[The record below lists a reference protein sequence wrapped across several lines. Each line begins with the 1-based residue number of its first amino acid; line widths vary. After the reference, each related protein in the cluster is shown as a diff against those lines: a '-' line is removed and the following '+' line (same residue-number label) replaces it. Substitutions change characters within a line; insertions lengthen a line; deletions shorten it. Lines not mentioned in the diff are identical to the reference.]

1 MLSKICLSQKSI
13 SFYLV
18 TGATLVDSLT
28 GVDTRP
34 YLAFEGKILNEECL
48 LADAIHS
55 NNHSLMEAIYT
66 GRFISAFWKGQYAEA
81 NKWYD
86 LASELKLFS
95 MIKIRVLHCTF
106 YRGLVAFQ
114 LYRDGQGEDWLD
126 EGKRILTK
134 VEGWSR
140 NCCTSLFENKLHL
153 LRAENFASDGNI
165 ARAKKSY
172 ELSVAL
178 AGDVGLVHEQG
189 LAAEYYGKFLSS
201 IVEFDEANVWLL
213 RAHSVS
219 MHDMFSLLSCDD
231 VMPYSLYVF
240 FSFLVCISSSK
251 SSAILNGVH
260 LLKLTK

>member
-1 MLSKICLSQKSI
+1 MSLTKVV
-13 SFYLV
+13 SFYSV
-18 TGATLVDSLT
+18 TGATLLDSLT

-48 LADAIHS
+48 IADAIH
-55 NNHSLMEAIYT
+55 NNNNFLLEAIYS
-66 GRFISAFWKGQYAEA
+66 GRFVSSFWKGQYAEA

-86 LASELKLFS
+86 LASEHISFS
-95 MIKIRVLHCTF
+95 MIKVRVLHCTF

-134 VEGWSR
+134 VEGWSSK
-140 NCCTSLFENKLHL
+140 CCTSLFENKLNL
-153 LRAENFASDGNI
+153 LHAENHASDGNI

-201 IVEFDEANVWLL
+201 IVELEEANVWLL

-219 MHDMFSLLSCDD
+219 MHDMFSLLSYNN
-231 VMPYSLYVF
+231 VTSYSHAS
-240 FSFLVCISSSK
+240 FSSLK
-251 SSAILNGVH
+251 SSVILNGVH
-260 LLKLTK
+260 LLKPTR

>member
-1 MLSKICLSQKSI
+1 MSLTKSI
-13 SFYLV
+13 SFYSV

-55 NNHSLMEAIYT
+55 NNNFLLEAIYS
-66 GRFISAFWKGQYAEA
+66 GRFISAFWKGQYTEA

-86 LASELKLFS
+86 LASELKFFS
-95 MIKIRVLHCTF
+95 MIKVRVLHCTF

-114 LYRDGQGEDWLD
+114 LYRDGQGEEWLD

-134 VEGWSR
+134 FEVWSR
-140 NCCTSLFENKLHL
+140 QCCMSLFENKLHL
-153 LRAENFASDGNI
+153 LQAENFASDGNI
-165 ARAKKSY
+165 AKAKKSY
-172 ELSVAL
+172 ELSTAL
-178 AGDVGLVHEQG
+178 AGDVGLIHEQG

-219 MHDMFSLLSCDD
+219 MHGICSLCFHVMMSCLTHLIC
-231 VMPYSLYVF
+231 S
-240 FSFLVCISSSK
+240 SFSSSK
-251 SSAILNGVH
+251 SSVILNGVP